1 MGFKARAVLSALF
14 VGLWLAGPA
23 CAEPVPVHVDTAQGF
38 ARLVFELEDAPPAPA
53 TIEYGVLIL
62 RFAAPTEIDVDALR
76 AALVNYATIVRLDAD
91 KKTLR
96 IALRGPVRLRETTVG
111 PQLAVD
117 ILPPRFQGEPPVF
130 NGIVTQAAN
139 TRSDDEPGFPSEAR
153 DRKEIARFDRPQ
165 PLLLVPVHVGQNPTY
180 TRVVFDWP
188 EAVGYSVDHV
198 DNHVVVRFSKPAR
211 MDLSE
216 LRVDPPHFVKGAH
229 AETADGGL
237 SVIIETDPG
246 LNVSDFRDGDRIA
259 VDLGQ
264 KPPDATAA
272 APEQSEAD
280 SDAEATDEVTKPF
293 EAPKPAQGSDAA
305 ALLNAEEASSPA
317 KDEAAAATPPAS
329 SAPPTNTP
337 GDESKGAP
345 AAAPDANAQAAGAPE
360 QAATDQNAAA
370 AASSN
375 AQSPAAQAPALPALQ
390 FAATKDGADIVLPW
404 TEPVAASIFRR
415 GEMLWLV
422 FETDAALAAPPPGPE
437 LSYLFGDIDQSST
450 DGVQIVRIGIKGQT
464 LIGARLDGARW
475 IVHVGESAGAP
486 PQSIEPVRES
496 DVAGGTRLRFAL
508 GGKGLHWLKD
518 PAAGD
523 FIVVATAEGPV
534 RSFARSQKLVEAET
548 LESAHGLAL
557 VPFADNLKVVQEDG
571 TVFVSAAEGLA
582 VTAEAL
588 ADRSSAHSPL
598 ERVGR
603 PGFVD
608 FAKWQGEG
616 LAKFN
621 EERMRLEAAI
631 AAADGPNRDL
641 KRLDLVHYYLANGLS
656 EEALGLLEYMAHNDP
671 RIATAPTYNALR
683 GVALYFM
690 RRYADAEQALDDA
703 SLAHDS
709 DVWIWRAAVAAA
721 EEKWASAAR
730 AFDASADEAKRYPPP
745 IAARFRF
752 AEAETALARGDF
764 ADAEA
769 ALAALPAEG
778 LDRFA
783 HASAEYLK
791 GRILEGQGQPEA
803 AVEHFHLAA
812 QAPKSEVSARARLAE
827 VSLLEKLG
835 KLPRKDSIAALESLR
850 FTWRGDA
857 VEFATL
863 AKLGTLYV
871 DEKEYGK
878 GLGVMHAATS
888 YFPNLDGGSKVSAQM
903 ASVFRTLF
911 LDGAAD
917 ALSPVEALGLYY
929 DYRELTP
936 VGSDGDEM
944 IRKLAERMVAV
955 DLLPQAAELLQHQV
969 DNRLQGAARSQV
981 ATRLAMIYL
990 MDHKAEAALKALRST
1005 RQAQLPDW
1013 LNAQRRLLEARAL
1026 AELRQ
1031 YDFALEVLV
1040 SDESKEAER
1049 IRADV
1054 YWGAENWPAAAEHIE
1069 AVLAGRW
1076 SDPRPL
1082 TSDERLQVMRAG
1094 LAYLFGK
1101 DAYGLERLRVR
1112 YGKAMEASEDKAA
1125 FILVTSKPDTSD
1137 SDLGELA
1144 KKLAATDTLDAFMA
1158 QFRAHYD
1165 TSTPAA
1171 PAAAVAP
1178 APASAPT
1185 PAENAQGA
1193 ATGTPSAV
1201 PAG

>member
-1 MGFKARAVLSALF
+1 MGKSR
-14 VGLWLAGPA
+14 
-23 CAEPVPVHVDTAQGF
+23 
-38 ARLVFELEDAPPAPA
+38 R
-53 TIEYGVLIL
+53 
-62 RFAAPTEIDVDALR
+62 RR
-76 AALVNYATIVRLDAD
+76 
-91 KKTLR
+91 
-96 IALRGPVRLRETTVG
+96 
-111 PQLAVD
+111 
-117 ILPPRFQGEPPVF
+117 
-130 NGIVTQAAN
+130 
-139 TRSDDEPGFPSEAR
+139 
-153 DRKEIARFDRPQ
+153 
-165 PLLLVPVHVGQNPTY
+165 
-180 TRVVFDWP
+180 
-188 EAVGYSVDHV
+188 
-198 DNHVVVRFSKPAR
+198 
-211 MDLSE
+211 
-216 LRVDPPHFVKGAH
+216 
-229 AETADGGL
+229 
-237 SVIIETDPG
+237 
-246 LNVSDFRDGDRIA
+246 
-259 VDLGQ
+259 
-264 KPPDATAA
+264 AA
-272 APEQSEAD
+272 APEEHEGS
-280 SDAEATDEVTKPF
+280 SDGEVAGEVGKPL
-293 EAPKPAQGSDAA
+293 EVPKPMQGSDAA
-305 ALLNAEEASSPA
+305 ALL
-317 KDEAAAATPPAS
+317 KTDAAAAPAPAPAPAPPPANGETAAATTPAAGAAS
-329 SAPPTNTP
+329 TDAPQEE
-337 GDESKGAP
+337 GKEAQ
-345 AAAPDANAQAAGAPE
+345 AAAPEATAPGATAPE
-360 QAATDQNAAA
+360 QAATDQSAADTASANTPSA
-370 AASSN
+370 AV
-375 AQSPAAQAPALPALQ
+375 QAPALPTLQ
-390 FAATKDGADIVLPW
+390 FAATKDGADIALPW
-404 TEPVAASIFRR
+404 TDAVPASIFRR
-415 GEMLWLV
+415 GETLWLV
-422 FETDAALAAPPPGPE
+422 FETDAALAASPPGPE
-437 LSYLFGDIDQSST
+437 LSYLFGAVDPSSA
-450 DGVQIVRIGIKGQT
+450 DGMQIVRIEIKGQA

-475 IVHVGESAGAP
+475 IVHVGETVGEP

-508 GGKGLHWLKD
+508 GGTGLHWLRD
-518 PAAGD
+518 PAVGD
-523 FIVVATAEGPV
+523 HVVVATAAGPV
-534 RSFARSQKLVEAET
+534 RAFTRSQKLVEVET
-548 LESAHGLAL
+548 LESAHGLAFI
-557 VPFADNLKVVQEDG
+557 PYADNLKVVQEDG
-571 TVFVSAAEGLA
+571 TVFVSAADGLA
-582 VTAEAL
+582 VTADAL

-608 FAKWQGEG
+608 FAKWQGKG

-631 AAADGPNRDL
+631 AAEDGPKRDL
-641 KRLDLVHYYLANGLS
+641 KRLDLVRYYLANGLS
-656 EEALGLLEYMAHNDP
+656 EEALGLLQYMVHGDP

-703 SLAHDS
+703 SLAQDS

-721 EEKWASAAR
+721 QEKWASAAR
-730 AFDASADEAKRYPPP
+730 AFDACEGEAKRYPPL

-764 ADAEA
+764 AGAEA

-778 LDRFA
+778 LDPFA

-803 AVEHFHLAA
+803 ASEHYHLAA

-827 VSLLEKLG
+827 VSLLESLG
-835 KLPRKDSIAALESLR
+835 KLPPKDSIAALESLR
-850 FTWRGDA
+850 FTWRGDG

-871 DEKEYGK
+871 DEKDYGE

-888 YFPNLDGGSKVSAQM
+888 YFPNLDGGSKVSSQM

-917 ALSPVEALGLYY
+917 GLSPVEALGLYY

-955 DLLPQAAELLQHQV
+955 DLLPQSAELLQHQV

-990 MDHKAEAALKALRST
+990 MDHKPEAALKAIRST

-1013 LNAQRRLLEARAL
+1013 LTAQRRLLEARAL
-1026 AELRQ
+1026 SELRQ

-1040 SDESKEAER
+1040 SDESREAER

-1076 SDPRPL
+1076 NDPRPL
-1082 TSDERLQVMRAG
+1082 TSDERLQVMRAAI
-1094 LAYLFGK
+1094 AYLFGK

-1112 YGKAMEASEDKAA
+1112 YGKLMEASDDKAA
-1125 FILVTSKPDTSD
+1125 FDLITAKPDVAD

-1158 QFRAHYD
+1158 QFRARYD
-1165 TSTPAA
+1165 TSTPRR
-1171 PAAAVAP
+1171 
-1178 APASAPT
+1178 
-1185 PAENAQGA
+1185 GA
-1193 ATGTPSAV
+1193 RTGGERRSRRCNRRARPSCGLTL
-1201 PAG
+1201 PLPMSRR